1 MMDTPLYKYILV
13 GCGAIAPRHIR
24 EILRTGTLTAV
35 CDTDPERLSEYMTM
49 YHIPGYASFD
59 TLMSAGLTADIVVL
73 CTPNGYHA
81 SQSIQ
86 AMQQGYHVICEK
98 PMALKSKDAALMLAV
113 AKQTNKSLSIVK
125 QNRFNGPILQLQQ
138 WIASGASGQ
147 VYSLSMNC
155 LWNRDTHYY
164 TSSTWRGTKELD
176 GGILYTQFS
185 HYIDFLYWIFGEV
198 IEIKSLASNVCHRE
212 IIDFDD
218 QGVAILRFESG
229 VLGTIHYS
237 INAFEKNMES
247 SLTVLAEHG
256 SIRIGGLSANTIEY
270 QHKSGSAFSIPDT
283 TTHINQYPN
292 YAGSVSNHH
301 FVYDQVLNGL
311 QSNVYN
317 VQSAYE
323 AMKTVELIER
333 IYALSPLPTGQA
345 GFGGS

>member
-1 MMDTPLYKYILV
+1 M
-13 GCGAIAPRHIR
+13 APSLQRHIR

-147 VYSLSMNC
+147 VYSPIHELSVEPGHS
-155 LWNRDTHYY
+155 LLYLFHLARYQRTG
-164 TSSTWRGTKELD
+164 WRHLV
-176 GGILYTQFS
+176 
-185 HYIDFLYWIFGEV
+185 HPV
-198 IEIKSLASNVCHRE
+198 
-212 IIDFDD
+212 
-218 QGVAILRFESG
+218 
-229 VLGTIHYS
+229 
-237 INAFEKNMES
+237 
-247 SLTVLAEHG
+247 
-256 SIRIGGLSANTIEY
+256 
-270 QHKSGSAFSIPDT
+270 
-283 TTHINQYPN
+283 
-292 YAGSVSNHH
+292 
-301 FVYDQVLNGL
+301 
-311 QSNVYN
+311 
-317 VQSAYE
+317 
-323 AMKTVELIER
+323 
-333 IYALSPLPTGQA
+333 
-345 GFGGS
+345 

>member
-1 MMDTPLYKYILV
+1 MDTPLYKYILV

-113 AKQTNKSLSIVK
+113 AQQTNKSLSIVK

-164 TSSTWRGTKELD
+164 TSSTWQYQRTGWR
-176 GGILYTQFS
+176 S
-185 HYIDFLYWIFGEV
+185 
-198 IEIKSLASNVCHRE
+198 C
-212 IIDFDD
+212 
-218 QGVAILRFESG
+218 
-229 VLGTIHYS
+229 
-237 INAFEKNMES
+237 
-247 SLTVLAEHG
+247 TV
-256 SIRIGGLSANTIEY
+256 
-270 QHKSGSAFSIPDT
+270 
-283 TTHINQYPN
+283 
-292 YAGSVSNHH
+292 
-301 FVYDQVLNGL
+301 
-311 QSNVYN
+311 
-317 VQSAYE
+317 
-323 AMKTVELIER
+323 
-333 IYALSPLPTGQA
+333 
-345 GFGGS
+345 